1 MKTIYEDPRLT
12 AYVLGEMNQR
22 DQAKFEKEI
31 TASPELARAV
41 EEMKES
47 ASLFGEALTLE
58 AGDLGLSMAQRET
71 IQRAMKGEKKPARR
85 WGWMP
90 QPYSSGWNWVG
101 ACGVLLLAGFLWIL
115 NSQHVVFEGRIPRN
129 EFVVLHED
137 ERQNGKSTGLVDDK
151 DKNASGTLLTDALE
165 TERKKNVPPP
175 LYYKAEVSIG
185 EGSEVLMSLA
195 PEVQTAPPAASTASG
210 SGSANAPE
218 APVPS
223 AKPATRAPTD
233 IVVGQE
239 QSLRRGDAPGDSE
252 GKERLET
259 AKAGAKLNGYI
270 DSGYIYNFSGGSSV
284 IEGRTVTDENKKGD
298 FNLNAVKL
306 TIEKPLVTPS
316 EFQAGFRADVRTG
329 EGPGNQ
335 LNTGIV
341 DTRPSK
347 AQSKS
352 DRDVESRYAYGL
364 KDPRAE
370 AGNEAYEALRDNPF
384 KRVLD
389 VETGTSTFGADV
401 DTASYS
407 NVRRFLQD
415 GQLPPKEAV
424 RIEELLNYF
433 SYNYPQGEGRE
444 PFATSVEIASA
455 PWAPKHRLVR
465 VGIRAK
471 DVAAKERQPMNLVFL
486 VDVSGSMS
494 SENKLPLVQ
503 KSLRLL
509 TRKLE
514 RRDRVAIVVY
524 AGSSGLVLDST
535 SDKRRI
541 LDAIDRMKSGGST
554 NGAGGIR
561 QAYQVARDHF
571 IENGINRVILCTD
584 GDFNVGTTDR
594 DELVAMIEQK
604 RQEGVFLNIYG
615 FGMGNLKD
623 ATLEQL
629 ANKGNGTYGYI
640 DSFAEAQKV
649 FSQQLSGTLVTV
661 AKDVKFQVEFNPSQ
675 VAAWRQIGYENR
687 QLAREDF
694 NDDTKDAGEVGAGHT
709 VTVLYEVVP
718 AGVEPPVGPDAHRY
732 LEENPKS
739 QMTNPKGGSKEM
751 LFLKIRYKEPKE
763 DESKLLSF
771 PVKDAGVSWQKAS
784 GDFQFAASVAA
795 FGMLLRESPYR
806 GGSTWSQVE
815 ALARYG
821 KGEDEHGH
829 RAEYL
834 RLVELARDLS
844 KRD

>member
-12 AYVLGEMNQR
+12 AYVLGEMNER

-31 TASPELARAV
+31 HASPELARAV

-47 ASLFGEALTLE
+47 ASLFGEALPLE
-58 AGDLGLSMAQRET
+58 ASDLGLSMAQRET
-71 IQRAMKGEKKPARR
+71 IQRAMKGEKKAARR
-85 WGWMP
+85 WSWMP
-90 QPYSSGWNWVG
+90 QPFSSGWNWAG
-101 ACGVLLLAGFLWIL
+101 AALVLCFGAWLWVFTGAMDPSVSPGDVAQMTGVT
-115 NSQHVVFEGRIPRN
+115 SK
-129 EFVVLHED
+129 D
-137 ERQNGKSTGLVDDK
+137 EKSW
-151 DKNASGTLLTDALE
+151 SGI
-165 TERKKNVPPP
+165 R
-175 LYYKAEVSIG
+175 LYEEAVE
-185 EGSEVLMSLA
+185 A
-195 PEVQTAPPAASTASG
+195 P
-210 SGSANAPE
+210 APE
-218 APVPS
+218 AQISSEEIFDTAMLPGKDSSPEVTTAPAIPFEAVVNPS
-223 AKPATRAPTD
+223 DMMVASSSA
-233 IVVGQE
+233 
-239 QSLRRGDAPGDSE
+239 
-252 GKERLET
+252 
-259 AKAGAKLNGYI
+259 
-270 DSGYIYNFSGGSSV
+270 GSSV
-284 IEGRTVTDENKKGD
+284 VVAPSLEPTSTDTAPS
-298 FNLNAVKL
+298 AVS
-306 TIEKPLVTPS
+306 TPS
-316 EFQAGFRADVRTG
+316 PVSRRSVFGYKTHSTPEAFQEGFRADVRAG
-329 EGPGNQ
+329 EGPANK
-335 LNTGIV
+335 LNTGI
-341 DTRPSK
+341 PSSDGAGQYAK
-347 AQSKS
+347 AKERS
-352 DRDVESRYAYGL
+352 DRDMESRYAYGL

-370 AGNEAYEALRDNPF
+370 AGNEAYEAVRDNPF
-384 KRVLD
+384 KRVAD
-389 VETGTSTFGADV
+389 VESGTSTFGADV

-415 GQLPPKEAV
+415 GQLPPREAV
-424 RIEELLNYF
+424 RIEEMLNYF
-433 SYNYPQGEGRE
+433 SYDYPQGEGRV

-494 SENKLPLVQ
+494 SEKKLPLVQ

-509 TRKLE
+509 TRNLE

-615 FGMGNLKD
+615 FGMANLKD

-661 AKDVKFQVEFNPSQ
+661 AKDVKFQIEFNPSQ

>member
-12 AYVLGEMNQR
+12 AYVLGEMNER
-22 DQAKFEKEI
+22 EKAKFEKEMVE
-31 TASPELARAV
+31 SPELARAV
-41 EEMKES
+41 EEIKES
-47 ASLFGEALTLE
+47 ASLFGEALPLE

-85 WGWMP
+85 WSWMP
-90 QPYSSGWNWVG
+90 QPFSSGWNWVG
-101 ACGVLLLAGFLWIL
+101 ATLVLCLGAWLWVFTGAMDPTVELGDVAQMSGL
-115 NSQHVVFEGRIPRN
+115 NNEQEKSWSGIRLFEEEMEAVEPVDKIKSEQFPS
-129 EFVVLHED
+129 ED
-137 ERQNGKSTGLVDDK
+137 VT
-151 DKNASGTLLTDALE
+151 
-165 TERKKNVPPP
+165 
-175 LYYKAEVSIG
+175 
-185 EGSEVLMSLA
+185 
-195 PEVQTAPPAASTASG
+195 PELQTAPAVPSQQTAGSSETLVDSG
-210 SGSANAPE
+210 SLSSRAGVIA
-218 APVPS
+218 
-223 AKPATRAPTD
+223 PATSPAPSVTMPASR
-233 IVVGQE
+233 VSTGAVAGQE

-252 GKERLET
+252 GKERLEK

-270 DSGYIYNFSGGSSV
+270 DSGYIYNFGGGSSV

-306 TIEKPLVTPS
+306 TLEKPLVTPS
-316 EFQAGFRADVRTG
+316 EFQADFRADVRTG

-335 LNTGIV
+335 LNTGIASN
-341 DTRPSK
+341 RPTK

-370 AGNEAYEALRDNPF
+370 AGNEAYEAVRDNPF
-384 KRVLD
+384 KRVAD
-389 VETGTSTFGADV
+389 VESGTSTFGADV

-433 SYNYPQGEGRE
+433 SYDYPQGEGRL

-471 DVAAKERQPMNLVFL
+471 DVTAKERQPMNLVFL

-509 TRKLE
+509 TRNLE

-541 LDAIDRMKSGGST
+541 LEAIDRMKSGGST

-584 GDFNVGTTDR
+584 GDFNVGATDR

-718 AGVEPPVGPDAHRY
+718 AGVEPPVLPDAHRY

-739 QMTNPKGGSKEM
+739 QMTNPKGGNKEM
-751 LFLKIRYKEPKE
+751 LFLKIRYKEPTA

-771 PVKDAGVSWQKAS
+771 PVKDGGSSWQKAS
-784 GDFQFAASVAA
+784 GDFQFAASVAS

-815 ALARYG
+815 ALALGG

-834 RLVELARDLS
+834 RLVELAKDLS
-844 KRD
+844 GRE